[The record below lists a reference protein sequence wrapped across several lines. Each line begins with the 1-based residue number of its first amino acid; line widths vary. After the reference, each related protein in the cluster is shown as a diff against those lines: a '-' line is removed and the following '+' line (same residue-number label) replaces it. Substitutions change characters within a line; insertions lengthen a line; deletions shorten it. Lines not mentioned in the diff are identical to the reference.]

1 MEPSSYDQPAIR
13 PALAWITAALAGV
26 VAPASALTL
35 LAEGSAPGTQ
45 TSAIAALL
53 AIGMMGAGMI
63 SASIAGRFGLG
74 IGLALIAGAALLVLA
89 GILGAL
95 VASVPLSIALIM
107 LVASV
112 SFAARGTLFA
122 RSGAGRGW
130 WIAVFVVGG
139 EAVMLLTAWA
149 MPDALPDWLL
159 VLLPAQWASMAVQSA
174 LGGNGILAAS
184 SALIALGGTA
194 AATLL
199 VWRLWPL
206 RWPYAIMFITWIGL
220 SALVWHWPVVI

>member
-1 MEPSSYDQPAIR
+1 MEPASYDQPAIR
-13 PALAWITAALAGV
+13 PTLAWVTAALAGI
-26 VAPASALTL
+26 VAPAIALAL
-35 LAEGSAPGTQ
+35 LTEGAAPGTQ
-45 TSAIAALL
+45 VGAIAALL
-53 AIGMMGAGMI
+53 AVGMMGAGMI
-63 SASIAGRFGLG
+63 SAAIAGRFWLG
-74 IGLALIAGAALLVLA
+74 IGLAVLAGAALLVLA
-89 GILGAL
+89 GSMGILAAPA
-95 VASVPLSIALIM
+95 ASSIGIVI

-139 EAVMLLTAWA
+139 EAAMLLTAWA
-149 MPDALPDWLL
+149 MPGALPDWLL

-174 LGGNGILAAS
+174 MNGHGVLAAS

-199 VWRLWPL
+199 VWRLWPR
-206 RWPYAIMFITWIGL
+206 RWPYAIMFTTWIAL
-220 SALVWHWPVVI
+220 SALVWHWPVAA

>member
-1 MEPSSYDQPAIR
+1 MEPSSYDLPAIR
-13 PALAWITAALAGV
+13 PVLAWITAALAGV

-35 LAEGSAPGTQ
+35 LAEGAAPGTQ
-45 TSAIAALL
+45 ASAIAALL
-53 AIGMMGAGMI
+53 AVGMMGAGMI
-63 SASIAGRFGLG
+63 SASIAGRFWLG
-74 IGLALIAGAALLVLA
+74 IALSLIAGAALLVLA
-89 GILGAL
+89 SILAIPG
-95 VASVPLSIALIM
+95 ASVPLSIALIM

-139 EAVMLLTAWA
+139 EAAMLLTAWA
-149 MPDALPDWLL
+149 MPGALPDWLL

-199 VWRLWPL
+199 VWRLWPR
-206 RWPYAIMFITWIGL
+206 RWPYAIMFTTWIGL
-220 SALVWHWPVVI
+220 SALVWHWPVAA